1 MRIIEIAALENGAH
15 RNQTMDAPLAILD
28 GCSIVP
34 NGWAL
39 IPDDMETE
47 NFPFGTLEAE
57 EIDGAMTVTSWTPGT
72 IPEPEPA
79 PVLPPSNEELAAENK
94 LLKEQV
100 AALSD
105 QNDFQEE
112 LIVELANIVYA

>member
-1 MRIIEIAALENGAH
+1 MRLVEIAALENGAH
-15 RNQTMDAPLAILD
+15 RNQTVDVPAIIPD
-28 GCSIVP
+28 
-34 NGWAL
+34 GWAL

-47 NFPFGTLEAE
+47 NFPFGDLEAA
-57 EIDGAMTVTSWTPGT
+57 EIDGVMTVTSWHPGA

>member
-1 MRIIEIAALENGAH
+1 MIIVEIAALENGAH

-34 NGWAL
+34 DGWAL
-39 IPDDMETE
+39 IPDDMKME
-47 NFPFGTLEAE
+47 NFPFVTLKAE
-57 EIDGAMTVTSWTPGT
+57 EVDGVMTVTSWTPGT

>member
-34 NGWAL
+34 DGWAL
-39 IPDDMETE
+39 IPDGMETE

-57 EIDGAMTVTSWTPGT
+57 EVDGVMTVTSWTPGT

-112 LIVELANIVYA
+112 LIVELANVVYA

>member
-1 MRIIEIAALENGAH
+1 MRIVEIAALENGAH

-34 NGWAL
+34 DGWAL

-57 EIDGAMTVTSWTPGT
+57 EIDGVMTVTSWTPGT
-72 IPEPEPA
+72 IPDPEPA
-79 PVLPPSNEELAAENK
+79 PVLPPSNEALAAENK

-100 AALSD
+100 SALSA